1 MLTLKYYFAINF
13 KRSNRPKKKS
23 EIQNY
28 HRFTNFVLV
37 NISIW
42 NGVAQQIGTNL
53 LENISE
59 SFVYSI
65 AHLIVECQFV
75 FAPCALRT
83 DMSDGGQLL
92 NHSLLSAFAV
102 INTNSPIFCCC
113 CCFLGFMKNFAQNAF
128 ESYFFSSKDADI
140 H

>member
-65 AHLIVECQFV
+65 ALLIVECQFV

-92 NHSLLSAFAV
+92 NHSLHAAFAV

-113 CCFLGFMKNFAQNAF
+113 FLGFMKNYAQNAF